1 MTEIHPT
8 PGVGAV
14 IIYDE
19 RLLLIRRGRGAY
31 RDYWAVPGGRQ
42 RYGETMREAVA
53 REVLEETGLT
63 VDVGDVVWAGDIMD
77 EGQTPSY
84 HYTVVDFE
92 AIPTGGHLVAGD
104 DAAEVRW
111 VPIDEARLLRLT
123 PTMYGLF
130 DRLGF

>member
-1 MTEIHPT
+1 MAEIHPT

-14 IIYDE
+14 IVEDG

-53 REVLEETGLT
+53 REVLEETGLM
-63 VDVGDVVWAGDIMD
+63 VDVRDVVWAGDIMD
-77 EGQTPSY
+77 DTQPPIY
-84 HYTVVDFE
+84 HYTVVDF
-92 AIPTGGHLVAGD
+92 AATVIGGRLIAGD

-111 VPIDEARLLRLT
+111 VPMGDVRSMSLAPSMIDLL
-123 PTMYGLF
+123 
-130 DRLGF
+130 DRLGL